1 MWALSCK
8 MLSDQTNIKEASTLS
23 YVHFTL
29 DERKYL
35 LLLLKEGHSIR
46 KIADILGRSPS
57 SVSRELK
64 RNSSKKGYH
73 PWRAQTLAIIRGR
86 YSHPAW
92 RLGEETELGSYVR
105 EKLAKY
111 WSPECI
117 AETWR
122 LKHPDD
128 AVGFST
134 IYRWLKKGAI
144 EGCSRKKNLRRRGKR
159 IQTRNANY
167 NTIHPDRLIKDW
179 PEEIRTRSRAGDW
192 EGDTVCGGVGKGRI
206 VTLVDRK
213 TRFLRAV
220 KVRGKSSE
228 DTIDALLCA
237 LSGMPSCSISLD
249 NGSEFSRFREFEET
263 TGTPVYFAEPHSPW
277 QRGTNENMNGII
289 RFFFPKG
296 CDFLSITDEELQQ
309 VVDLINDRP
318 RKCLGWL
325 SPAQLFFS

>member
-1 MWALSCK
+1 M
-8 MLSDQTNIKEASTLS
+8 S

-73 PWRAQTLAIIRGR
+73 PWRAHTLAIFRER
-86 YSHPAW
+86 NSHPAW
-92 RLGEETELGSYVR
+92 RLDGETELGSYVR
-105 EKLAKY
+105 DKLAKF

-122 LKHPDD
+122 HKHPDD
-128 AVGFST
+128 VVGFST
-134 IYRWLKKGAI
+134 IYRWLKRGRI

-179 PEEIRTRSRAGDW
+179 PDEIRTRSRVGDW

-220 KVRGKSSE
+220 KVQGKKSE

-237 LSGMPSCSISLD
+237 LSGMPQRSISLD
-249 NGSEFSRFREFEET
+249 NGSEFSRFRELEKL
-263 TGTPVYFAEPHSPW
+263 TGTPIYFAEPHSPW
-277 QRGTNENMNGII
+277 QRGTNENMNGIV
-289 RFFFPKG
+289 RFFSPKG
-296 CDFLSITDEELQQ
+296 CDFLSVTDEDLQE

>member
-1 MWALSCK
+1 

-73 PWRAQTLAIIRGR
+73 PWRAETLAITRGR
-86 YSHPAW
+86 YSHPSW
-92 RLGEETELGSYVR
+92 RLEEGTELGSYVR
-105 EKLAKY
+105 DRLSKF

-134 IYRWLKKGAI
+134 IYRWLKNGAI

-179 PEEIRTRSRAGDW
+179 PDEIRTRSRVGDW

-220 KVRGKSSE
+220 KVKGKKSE
-228 DTIDALLCA
+228 DTINALLCA
-237 LSGMPSCSISLD
+237 LSGMPQCSISLD
-249 NGSEFSRFREFEET
+249 NGSEFSRFRELEKL
-263 TGTPVYFAEPHSPW
+263 TGTPIYFAEPHSPW
-277 QRGTNENMNGII
+277 QRGTNENTNGLL

-296 CDFLSITDEELQQ
+296 CDFLSLTDEELQQ